1 MGLFKNVMAEEKDI
15 TVKSKTNFL
24 YSFSLLSKEKNEA
37 INTVYA
43 FCRKTDDIVD
53 DENASEDVKYK
64 LIREWRN
71 EFEKALVSKSK
82 FSLLN
87 KVNDIRK
94 KFNIPVEP
102 FFELMKGMEMD
113 IQKKRYKNFEEL
125 YNYCYCAAATVGLMC
140 IEIFGYRNKKTK
152 EFAVNLGIALQLTNI
167 LRDLKKDAE
176 NGRIY
181 LPKEDLEKF
190 GYSEEDLM
198 KNNYNNS
205 FIELMKFECERARL
219 YYNKANECLTRE
231 DKGLMFAARIM
242 EKIYF
247 GILEKIE
254 KVNYNVFDN
263 VAKVSK
269 FKKIFI
275 TVGVFIKYRL
285 LYNFKDPR
293 PVFND

>member
-1 MGLFKNVMAEEKDI
+1 MGFFKNDMVEEKEI
-15 TVKSKTNFL
+15 TAQSKTNFL
-24 YSFSLLSKEKNEA
+24 YSFSFLSKEKNEA

-53 DENASEDVKYK
+53 DEKSTTDVKYK
-64 LIREWRN
+64 LLREWKN
-71 EFEKALVSKSK
+71 EFEKAMVSSSK

-87 KVNDIRK
+87 KVNEIRK

-113 IQKKRYKNFEEL
+113 IQKNRYKNFEEL

-140 IEIFGYRNKKTK
+140 IEIFGYRNIKTK

-190 GYSEEDLM
+190 GYSEEDLL

-205 FIELMKFECERARL
+205 FIELMKFECERARR
-219 YYNKANECLTRE
+219 YYKKANECLSKE

-263 VAKVSK
+263 AAKVSK

-275 TVGVFIKYRL
+275 TLGVFAKYRL
-285 LYNFKDPR
+285 LYSFKDPR